1 MPIPNKNF
9 KTITALLLLLQVSV
23 FQLEAQVNVL
33 KFNHLTVND
42 GLPQNSIHAIA
53 KDKYG
58 FMWFGTWAGACRY
71 NGYSF
76 KVFRANNNDPTAFAD
91 NMIEAIVTDSL
102 QNIWIKTGE
111 PGYLY
116 RYNYEYENFKRF
128 AVKNVAPYILKLIA
142 QPKLAENS
150 KYKFTSSESGLLQW
164 NKISGKETRYQ
175 VNYND
180 PFSINDASIYTS
192 YIDDADNLW
201 IGTRKGG
208 VNHANLN
215 VKPFKYYHADSPGK
229 GLISN
234 EVRAICKDKSGRL
247 WIGTEELGG
256 TIIEPTAQGNKYSY
270 FNNKSFIDNRRVR
283 SIYCDRLGYV
293 WIGTK
298 GGLDRYDP
306 RTKTFKHYAAD
317 KNKKPGNITSPII
330 YAMLEDSKGTL
341 WVGTYDGLA
350 KYDRKKD
357 KFLYVSPTITG
368 GIQIRVIMED
378 RQKNLWIAMEDGG
391 LTKLIRTSGSG
402 NLPNFK
408 SIRYTHIEGND
419 NTLISNRLYSLAE
432 DDSGMIWIA
441 TNLGLSR
448 LNPKNNTF
456 KHFFMKDGLPDEII
470 MGLLFDGKESVWIS
484 HKKGLTRM
492 NTKTFALQNFT
503 VNDGLQ
509 GNEFNQNACFR
520 DSATGEM
527 FFGGQNGMNSFFPD
541 NIQINK
547 SKPRVVFT
555 QLSVMNQVLRPG
567 TKINDRVI
575 LEKSLLCTDEIVL
588 SWWDKTF
595 SLEFAALHYANPLG
609 NKYKYKLEGIDHQW
623 NFSSANIRT
632 ASYSQLPSGTYTF
645 KVYGSNSDG
654 IWSDTP
660 ATLRIKILPPWWFT
674 WWAIVVYMAIGLLV
688 VLFVHKYIMSRIEIS
703 KKEEIHQSKLQ
714 FFTGISHEF
723 RTPLTLIIDPL
734 EKLILEK
741 LDNDTVK
748 KYHNL
753 MHRNA
758 KQLLLLINQLLDF
771 RKLESGHLTLNRQLL
786 DIVAFVKT
794 VAASFESR
802 AKDRNIHFVIQSNVS
817 SLHTRFDASKMNMVL
832 NNLLSNAFKFTPDR
846 GEISINITVL
856 NEEKRR
862 VAIKVADS
870 GMGIS
875 EQDQEKVFDIFYQT
889 EHAASQNEGSGVGLA
904 LTKELIQLHGGEIVL
919 ESKIGQGAAFSV
931 FLPISEEEV
940 EEEQEVEFAQEI
952 VPQREENVLETP
964 AQPIDSATDLPLLLI
979 VDDNA
984 DIRNYIELNFS
995 ATYRIILAANG
1006 AEGFLQATETIPD
1019 LVVSDVMMP
1028 VMNGLELCRQLKLDE
1043 RTSHIPV
1050 ILLTARQSDESKAE
1064 GYETG
1069 ADAYVTKPF
1078 NTNVLQ
1084 ARIKNLL
1091 DQRQRLRELFSQG
1104 SSIEIKKITINSID
1118 EVFLTKVV
1126 QHIHDNLEDEEF
1138 NINALSELLNM
1149 SRSQFYRKI
1158 KALTNQSL
1166 LDFVTTIRMNK
1177 SLEYLLSG
1185 DYNISETAY
1194 KVGYSMSS
1202 NFTRTFTRHFGV
1214 SPSKYMESIKK

>member
-1 MPIPNKNF
+1 MPILNKNF
-9 KTITALLLLLQVSV
+9 KTIIALLLLLQVSV

-128 AVKNVAPYILKLIA
+128 ATKTVAPYILKLIA
-142 QPKLAENS
+142 QPKLAENN
-150 KYKFTSSESGLLQW
+150 KYKFTSSESGLLQL

-256 TIIEPTAQGNKYSY
+256 TIIEPAAQGNNYSY

-283 SIYCDRLGYV
+283 SIYCDRLGFV

-317 KNKKPGNITSPII
+317 KKPGSITNPII
-330 YAMLEDSKGTL
+330 FATLEDSKGTL
-341 WVGTYDGLA
+341 WVGTYSGLA
-350 KYDRKKD
+350 KYDRKND
-357 KFLYVSPTITG
+357 KFIYLSQATTG
-368 GIQIRVIMED
+368 GIQIRVVMED
-378 RQKNLWIAMEDGG
+378 RQKNLWIATEDKG
-391 LTKLIRTSGSG
+391 LTKLTRTLDKSGE
-402 NLPNFK
+402 FK
-408 SIRYTHIEGND
+408 SSRYVHVQGKENS
-419 NTLISNRLYSLAE
+419 LISNRLYSLAE
-432 DDSGMIWIA
+432 DGEGMIWIA

-448 LNPKNNTF
+448 LNPKDNTF
-456 KHFFMKDGLPDEII
+456 KNFFIKDGLPDEII

-509 GNEFNQNACFR
+509 SNEFNQNACFR

-547 SKPRVVFT
+547 SKPRTVLT

-567 TKINDRVI
+567 LKINDRVI

-595 SLEFAALHYANPLG
+595 SLEFAALHYANPFG

-623 NFSSANIRT
+623 NFSSANMRT

-674 WWAIVVYMAIGLLV
+674 WWAIVVYMAIGVLV

-734 EKLILEK
+734 EKLISEK
-741 LDNDTVK
+741 LDTETVS
-748 KYHNL
+748 KYHGL

-771 RKLESGHLTLNRQLL
+771 RKLESGHLTLNMQEL

-794 VAASFESR
+794 AATAFESR
-802 AKDRNIHFVIQSNVS
+802 ARDRNIHFVIQSNVS

-832 NNLLSNAFKFTPDR
+832 NNLLSNAFKFTPER
-846 GEISINITVL
+846 GEISINIAVL

-862 VAIKVADS
+862 VAIKVTDS

-904 LTKELIQLHGGEIVL
+904 LTKELVKLHGGEIVL
-919 ESKIGQGAAFSV
+919 ESKMGQGAAFSV
-931 FLPISEEEV
+931 FLPISGEEV
-940 EEEQEVEFAQEI
+940 EEEQEVEFSQEI
-952 VPQREENVLETP
+952 VPLQEESVLDAT
-964 AQPIDSATDLPLLLI
+964 AQSIDSAADLPLLLI

-984 DIRNYIELNFS
+984 DIRNYIELNFGKE
-995 ATYRIILAANG
+995 YRIILAANG

-1078 NTNVLQ
+1078 NTTVLQ
-1084 ARIKNLL
+1084 VRIKNLL

-1104 SSIEIKKITINSID
+1104 SSIEIKKIAINGID
-1118 EVFLTKVV
+1118 EAFLAKVV
-1126 QHIHDNLEDEEF
+1126 QHIHENLEDEEF
-1138 NINALSELLNM
+1138 NINALSDLLNM

-1177 SLEYLLSG
+1177 ALEYLMSG

-1214 SPSKYMESIKK
+1214 SPSKYMESIRK